1 VSTLSPPE
9 SIVQGWRQEIE
20 HALERV
26 LAEAEGPA
34 ATVEKAMRHAV
45 LGGGKRL
52 RPLLTLAVCGA
63 CGGRREDALLP
74 AVALELVHA
83 YSLVHDD
90 LPAMDDDAIR
100 RGRPT
105 VHVLFGEATAI
116 LAGDALLTLAFEIL
130 GTHPAGEAAAL
141 RRAEAVVTVAR
152 AAGVSGMVGGQQ
164 GDLEAERAPA
174 GSLDPSHLA
183 WIHAH
188 KTGAL
193 LSAAAEVGAIHA
205 GADLPRRRAL
215 GRYGQALGL
224 AFQIADDILDATASR
239 EALGKTPGKDARAG
253 KATYPL
259 LFGLKES
266 RRMAEAQMESAL
278 AELAAADVADEDGV
292 LATLTRGAVRR
303 RG

>member
-1 VSTLSPPE
+1 
-9 SIVQGWRQEIE
+9 
-20 HALERV
+20 
-26 LAEAEGPA
+26 
-34 ATVEKAMRHAV
+34 
-45 LGGGKRL
+45 
-52 RPLLTLAVCGA
+52 
-63 CGGRREDALLP
+63 
-74 AVALELVHA
+74 
-83 YSLVHDD
+83 
-90 LPAMDDDAIR
+90 
-100 RGRPT
+100 
-105 VHVLFGEATAI
+105 
-116 LAGDALLTLAFEIL
+116 
-130 GTHPAGEAAAL
+130 
-141 RRAEAVVTVAR
+141 VVTVAR

-174 GSLDPSHLA
+174 GSLDTSLLA
-183 WIHAH
+183 WIHTH

-205 GADLPRRRAL
+205 GADLPRRQAL

-259 LFGLKES
+259 LFGLQES

-278 AELAAADVADEDGV
+278 AEVADEDGV